1 MALVV
6 AVVVVVA
13 YGELK
18 RKWQCAAGLLECG
31 GGGGGAGVV
40 GCGMAVTA
48 GLVAC
53 GGAVVGGGGCS
64 NGVGGD
70 WFVVC
75 GGCG

>member
-1 MALVV
+1 MVMDA
-6 AVVVVVA
+6 
-13 YGELK
+13 ET
-18 RKWQCAAGLLECG
+18 AAGVC